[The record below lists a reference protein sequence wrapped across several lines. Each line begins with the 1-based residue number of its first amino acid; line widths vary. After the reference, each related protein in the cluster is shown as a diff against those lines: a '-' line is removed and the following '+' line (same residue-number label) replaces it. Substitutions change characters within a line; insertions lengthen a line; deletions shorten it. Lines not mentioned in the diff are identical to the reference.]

1 MWTPLIP
8 FTKALNMLERDHGEI
23 LSRKRRVRERRSV
36 IYINININ
44 LDTSWLIRNSADEF
58 WEMVASVLPS
68 RHQLHSGAAMFMGG
82 PARSQLRS
90 SELHQIS
97 RSLALNI
104 GSCVIKPNGWSFMLP
119 HVIFRVGRRARA
131 AYGHQCLSQLGKYR
145 GQYRFLVGALPVRLS
160 RHSLRHFLHR
170 SGYGG
175 ARIITCTEVLGF
187 LPAGVTARRAREL
200 RLLVPNVVRASIR
213 AVLVEHFNQW
223 LQDAADGLQESFRDP
238 VDANQWTCSGI
249 LKGLLAVFI
258 YVLPYTL
265 LHTYQNLLD
274 PLVP

>member
-1 MWTPLIP
+1 
-8 FTKALNMLERDHGEI
+8 MLEKDHGEI

-104 GSCVIKPNGWSFMLP
+104 GSCVIKPNLAGVYAPPEPAKPPKRQQL
-119 HVIFRVGRRARA
+119 G
-131 AYGHQCLSQLGKYR
+131 CLSQQGH
-145 GQYRFLVGALPVRLS
+145 QSWATTGATDS
-160 RHSLRHFLHR
+160 
-170 SGYGG
+170 
-175 ARIITCTEVLGF
+175 
-187 LPAGVTARRAREL
+187 
-200 RLLVPNVVRASIR
+200 
-213 AVLVEHFNQW
+213 
-223 LQDAADGLQESFRDP
+223 
-238 VDANQWTCSGI
+238 
-249 LKGLLAVFI
+249 
-258 YVLPYTL
+258 
-265 LHTYQNLLD
+265 
-274 PLVP
+274 

>member
-44 LDTSWLIRNSADEF
+44 LDTSWLIRNSADEC

-119 HVIFRVGRRARA
+119 HVM
-131 AYGHQCLSQLGKYR
+131 CQLGKYR

-200 RLLVPNVVRASIR
+200 RLLVPNVVRASVR
-213 AVLVEHFNQW
+213 AVLVEHFN
-223 LQDAADGLQESFRDP
+223 R
-238 VDANQWTCSGI
+238 CR
-249 LKGLLAVFI
+249 
-258 YVLPYTL
+258 
-265 LHTYQNLLD
+265 
-274 PLVP
+274 